1 MQVKPTRR
9 PYARQSSDV
18 AYLHHCPS
26 ALLLFFH
33 KPPARDISFI
43 PASLDRMPPTTTAP
57 PPVALSH
64 QAPVP
69 SWHPRS
75 LVALALFRG
84 ALAQPLLERP
94 SLAHRQLDH
103 RRRRYCVEQPV
114 RLAIAL
120 AHQRVVSE
128 QQQAGRRRRT
138 RDVLAQRVGAFDSE
152 GLTVADDNEPGAHA
166 ERQRERRTYDRLGG
180 RLTGVEDLAA
190 QRGEPRVREEDPC
203 HGGESVVERLPVR
216 PVNERQRRH
225 LSRLDL
231 ARER

>member
-1 MQVKPTRR
+1 MLADDGGHFLGADGEVLGT
-9 PYARQSSDV
+9 ARERGFAKFGQHRDGIV
-18 AYLHHCPS
+18 AGPLHEQPRG
-26 ALLLFFH
+26 LL
-33 KPPARDISFI
+33 A
-43 PASLDRMPPTTTAP
+43 DR
-57 PPVALSH
+57 
-64 QAPVP
+64 VP
-69 SWHPRS
+69 
-75 LVALALFRG
+75 LGRG

-120 AHQRVVSE
+120 AHQRFVSE

-138 RDVLAQRVGAFDSE
+138 RDVLTQRVGAFDSE

-231 ARER
+231 ARERGDVR